1 MTYTES
7 DLFRFHDFFKN
18 FHEISSSEGLY
29 KMQGDR
35 TLYTKEMIIQLFNEQ
50 NEQNKKLH

>member
-35 TLYTKEMIIQLFNEQ
+35 TLYTKEKIVELFNQ
-50 NEQNKKLH
+50 TK